1 MVEIMIPFLIFQA
14 KYPNMLHSFFIQMAP
29 PVLLFYTTSITFF
42 TTNLLLHFFF
52 AAAAW
57 KESQASQ
64 APAVSSCCNCLR
76 LQEPLH
82 PLEILHKLQ
91 RSSCFQP
98 LKSSRPE
105 KSRLL
110 KLTTALRRPQ
120 GRRRLACLSTSAWP
134 SSSSRWSRKLPI
146 IVPIFGAVLKLI
158 S

>member
-1 MVEIMIPFLIFQA
+1 
-14 KYPNMLHSFFIQMAP
+14 MLHSFFIQMAQ

-52 AAAAW
+52 AAAAVR

-110 KLTTALRRPQ
+110 KLTTTA
-120 GRRRLACLSTSAWP
+120 RRRKRPPLPSLPKYFRLPGLLLPVESKAANYSANLRC
-134 SSSSRWSRKLPI
+134 SFKAD
-146 IVPIFGAVLKLI
+146 FLKKYVEQW
-158 S
+158 

>member
-1 MVEIMIPFLIFQA
+1 MITFLIFQT
-14 KYPNMLHSFFIQMAP
+14 KYPCIRHSLLLIQMAP

-42 TTNLLLHFFF
+42 TTNLLLHFF
-52 AAAAW
+52 AAAAAR
-57 KESQASQ
+57 KRERASQ

-91 RSSCFQP
+91 RSSCFFQP

-110 KLTTALRRPQ
+110 KLTTA
-120 GRRRLACLSTSAWP
+120 RRRLPPPAA
-134 SSSSRWSRKLPI
+134 
-146 IVPIFGAVLKLI
+146 A
-158 S
+158 

>member
-1 MVEIMIPFLIFQA
+1 MIPFLIFQA

-52 AAAAW
+52 RSSSSA
-57 KESQASQ
+57 KRERASQ

-91 RSSCFQP
+91 RSSCFFQP
-98 LKSSRPE
+98 LKSSRPLE

-110 KLTTALRRPQ
+110 KLTTAR
-120 GRRRLACLSTSAWP
+120 RRRLACLSTSAWP
-134 SSSSRWSRKLPI
+134 RLAWPSSPGGVESCQL
-146 IVPIFGAVLKLI
+146 
-158 S
+158 

>member
-1 MVEIMIPFLIFQA
+1 
-14 KYPNMLHSFFIQMAP
+14 MLHSFFIQMAP

-42 TTNLLLHFFF
+42 YYKLTTPLFFRSSS
-52 AAAAW
+52 A
-57 KESQASQ
+57 KRERASQ

-91 RSSCFQP
+91 RSSCFFQP

-110 KLTTALRRPQ
+110 KLTNARRRQ
-120 GRRRLACLSTSAWP
+120 SRRRRLACLSTSAWP
-134 SSSSRWSRKLPI
+134 SFSRWSRKLPI

>member
-1 MVEIMIPFLIFQA
+1 MILISLLMVEIMKTFPIFQT
-14 KYPNMLHSFFIQMAP
+14 KYPCMFHSFFIQMAP

-52 AAAAW
+52 AAAAAR
-57 KESQASQ
+57 KERASQ

-110 KLTTALRRPQ
+110 KLTTA
-120 GRRRLACLSTSAWP
+120 RRRKAA
-134 SSSSRWSRKLPI
+134 
-146 IVPIFGAVLKLI
+146 A
-158 S
+158 

>member
-1 MVEIMIPFLIFQA
+1 
-14 KYPNMLHSFFIQMAP
+14 MLHSFFIQMAP

-42 TTNLLLHFFF
+42 YYKLTTPLFFRSSSS
-52 AAAAW
+52 A
-57 KESQASQ
+57 KRERASQ

-91 RSSCFQP
+91 RSSCFFQP

-110 KLTTALRRPQ
+110 KLTNARRRQ
-120 GRRRLACLSTSAWP
+120 SRRRRLACLSTSAWP
-134 SSSSRWSRKLPI
+134 SFSRWSRKLPI

>member
-1 MVEIMIPFLIFQA
+1 
-14 KYPNMLHSFFIQMAP
+14 MLHSFFIQMAP

-52 AAAAW
+52 AAAAAR
-57 KESQASQ
+57 KERASQ

-91 RSSCFQP
+91 RSSCFFQP

-110 KLTTALRRPQ
+110 KLTNA
-120 GRRRLACLSTSAWP
+120 RRRHKPAPPPSLPKYFRLAFLLPVESKAANYSANLRC
-134 SSSSRWSRKLPI
+134 SFKAD
-146 IVPIFGAVLKLI
+146 FLKKYEEQ
-158 S
+158 

>member
-1 MVEIMIPFLIFQA
+1 MIPFLIFQA
-14 KYPNMLHSFFIQMAP
+14 KYLNMLHSFFIQMAP

-42 TTNLLLHFFF
+42 TTNSLLHFFF
-52 AAAAW
+52 AAAARR
-57 KESQASQ
+57 ESQASQ

-91 RSSCFQP
+91 RSSFFFQP

-110 KLTTALRRPQ
+110 KLTTA
-120 GRRRLACLSTSAWP
+120 RRRLTDPTAS
-134 SSSSRWSRKLPI
+134 
-146 IVPIFGAVLKLI
+146 
-158 S
+158 

>member
-1 MVEIMIPFLIFQA
+1 
-14 KYPNMLHSFFIQMAP
+14 MLHSFFIQMAP

-52 AAAAW
+52 AAAAVR

-110 KLTTALRRPQ
+110 KLTTA
-120 GRRRLACLSTSAWP
+120 RRRAGPPPSLPKYFRLAFF
-134 SSSSRWSRKLPI
+134 SRWSRKLPI